1 MPAHKFMVIPLKELI
16 KTVLLT
22 LLGLAILL
30 GIAVFVARQVQSIH
44 ATYVPGV
51 YATQVDLEDGSILVE
66 VTVSHHDIEDVTV
79 SSLSETVPV
88 FYPQLQSTA
97 EALCG
102 AVVKAQSTEIDY
114 GGDLAVTSGILLDAM
129 EQSLDQA
136 RK

>member
-1 MPAHKFMVIPLKELI
+1 MSAHKFMVIPLKELI

-22 LLGLAILL
+22 LLGLLILL
-30 GIAVFVARQVQSIH
+30 GIAFFVSRQVQSIH

-79 SSLSETVPV
+79 SCLSETVPV

-97 EALCG
+97 DILCS
-102 AVVKAQSTEIDY
+102 AVVDAQSTQIDY

-129 EQSLDQA
+129 EQSLSQA